1 MENGRFRVVIV
12 EDNEADVFLIQTML
26 EDARLPVD
34 LQVCSDGAGVLEL
47 IDNIDIGKA
56 RSPDLLLLDLNLP
69 RYSGE
74 EILTRF
80 RQSGNC
86 ALAPVI
92 IITSSDS
99 PRDRERAAALN
110 AIYFR
115 KPADFEEFMKLG
127 EIIHNVLA
135 AGPRSE

>member
-1 MENGRFRVVIV
+1 MEDSRFRVVIV
-12 EDNEADVFLIQTML
+12 EDNEADVFLIQTIL
-26 EDARLPVD
+26 ENARLPVE
-34 LQVCSDGAGVLEL
+34 LQVCSDGAGVFEL
-47 IDNIDIGKA
+47 IGNIDAGKA

-69 RYSGE
+69 RHNGE

-92 IITSSDS
+92 VITSSDS
-99 PRDRERAAALN
+99 PEDRQRAAALN

-127 EIIHNVLA
+127 DIIRNVL